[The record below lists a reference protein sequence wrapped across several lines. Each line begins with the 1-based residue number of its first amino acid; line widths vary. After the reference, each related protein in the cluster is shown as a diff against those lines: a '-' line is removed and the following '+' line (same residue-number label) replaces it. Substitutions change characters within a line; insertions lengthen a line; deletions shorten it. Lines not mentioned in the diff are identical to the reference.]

1 MSYTINRFNNT
12 QVAIIADGTIDST
25 LDLKLIGKNYA
36 GYGAVQNENFVY
48 LLENFAGNTQPPRPI
63 SGQLWFDSSSN
74 KLKFYD
80 VNGKFRTSG
89 GAEISATQPTGLTTG
104 DFWWDTTNQQLY
116 SYNGSGF
123 TLVGPQGVAGSAT
136 TQMRSISVLDSDG
149 ATHPIIQAIDNG
161 NVIFTI
167 SADADFT
174 LNSSANSI
182 TGFTKIR
189 QGVTLIYSNNDS
201 LPGQTTS
208 NHRFWGTSTNSDR
221 LGGLSASNFIQT
233 GNAVFSSL
241 VQFNDAGFTVG
252 ASPAKLKI
260 FNDAAT
266 TPTFINQ
273 VGDTLAFKTTVN
285 AITKNPLN
293 LVGTSVLPGA
303 NLTNNIG
310 SSSLQW
316 NNIYASYVYG
326 TAQQSDALS
335 VSGTYR
341 TASTASAVNTIA
353 VRDSSG
359 NLNAN
364 LFQGTATSANYAD
377 LAEKYLTDVE
387 LAAGTVVAVGGSAE
401 VRASVWGDRAIG
413 VVSTNPAYM
422 MNSELTGGTYIA
434 LKGRVPCRVTG
445 EITKGDQLIAT
456 NNGLAMSISN
466 VDDTGVTVL
475 YPFGVALESFDG
487 SSDIGT
493 IEVIVL

>member
-1 MSYTINRFNNT
+1 MSYTINRFNGA
-12 QVAIIADGTIDST
+12 QVAVVADGTIDST

-48 LLENFAGNTQPPRPI
+48 LLENFSNTTQPPRPV
-63 SGQLWFDSSSN
+63 SGQLWFDSGSN

-80 VNGKFRTSG
+80 TNGKFRIAG

-104 DFWWDTTNQQLY
+104 DFWWDTTNQQLW

-136 TQMRSISVLDSDG
+136 TQMRSVSVLDDQGGSH
-149 ATHPIIQAIDNG
+149 AIIEAIDNG
-161 NVIFTI
+161 TVIFTI
-167 SADADFT
+167 SSDNDFV
-174 LNSSANSI
+174 LNNSANAI
-182 TGFTKIR
+182 TGFSTIH
-189 QGVTLIYSNNDS
+189 QGVTLIYTNNDS

-208 NHRFWGTSTNSDR
+208 NHKFWGTATNADR

-233 GNAVFSSL
+233 GNAIFSSL
-241 VQFNDAGFTVG
+241 VQFSDAGFTVG
-252 ASPAKLKI
+252 ATPAKLKI
-260 FNDAAT
+260 YNNAAT

-273 VGDTLAFKTTVN
+273 VGDTLAFETTVN
-285 AITKNPLN
+285 SVTKNPLN
-293 LVGTSVLPGA
+293 LVGTAMLPGA

-316 NNIYASYVYG
+316 NNIYANYVYG
-326 TAQQSDALS
+326 TAQQADSLS

-341 TASTASAVNTIA
+341 NASTASTVNTIA

-359 NLNAN
+359 NLTAN

-387 LAAGTVVAVGGSAE
+387 LEAGTVVAVGGSAE
-401 VRASVWGDRAIG
+401 VRAGVTGDRAIG

-422 MNSELTGGTYIA
+422 MNSELAGGTYIA
-434 LKGRVPCRVTG
+434 LKGRVPCKVTG
-445 EITKGDQLIAT
+445 VVNKGDQLIAA
-456 NNGLAMSISN
+456 NNGVAMAMQNAS
-466 VDDTGVTVL
+466 G
-475 YPFGVALESFDG
+475 YPFGIALESFDG
-487 SSDIGT
+487 NSDNGI